1 MVDVASA
8 EWAKRLKQWNGKSEK
23 YFKNAGKDEMIPSTI
38 LELKKNINNL
48 FKKLVK
54 RQIT

>member
-1 MVDVASA
+1 MSKATKA
-8 EWAKRLKQWNGKSEK
+8 MKWKKRK